1 MRNQTRNTN
10 SEQVERLPI
19 YESVLLTIQ
28 RWLHVGGFFAS
39 VLLGCVTLGLG
50 FGLSIIL
57 GVSEEFIFVS
67 MRLIYWLVII
77 FAFTIMH
84 TAYRVWLDYRPYICA
99 LFKEESKHAEVLDV
113 FSHPVYQCLCALCV
127 MGIVAFYYFTFEPQ
141 ISSSFVYWYVFSA
154 LMLAGIAASFGVYF
168 SIALLI
174 LVRYIFKQ
182 KVLILF
188 SFSPAR
194 TPGILAISY
203 ISVFWNIAYI
213 IGLLVILAGILMG
226 PWGTSIRTVRLF
238 LATGT
243 AAITIWSAVH
253 FCYIQ
258 FLLHRILQKEKLRSL
273 VYMESRLKDESKSD
287 IKAEEMESWLKLIE
301 QVEKSPTSVFTS
313 WGVLRSLILSSLPWG
328 LLVINRWDY
337 AKNLVDFALRQLG
350 LR

>member
-1 MRNQTRNTN
+1 MKK
-10 SEQVERLPI
+10 QVHNANPEEEERLPI
-19 YESVLLTIQ
+19 YESILLTIRQ
-28 RWLHVGGFFAS
+28 WLHIGWFSAS
-39 VLLGCVTLGLG
+39 VLLGCGTLSLG
-50 FGLSIIL
+50 FGLSKIL
-57 GVSEEFIFVS
+57 GVSEEFLFVS
-67 MRLIYWLVII
+67 TRLIYWLVIA
-77 FAFTIMH
+77 FAFIIMH
-84 TAYRVWLDYRPYICA
+84 TVYSVWVDYRPHIHA
-99 LFKEESKHAEVLDV
+99 LFKGGSKHVEVLDM
-113 FSHPVYQCLCALCV
+113 FSHPFYQCLCALCV
-127 MGIVAFYYFTFEPQ
+127 MGIVAFYYFTLEPQ
-141 ISSSFVYWYVFSA
+141 ISSSFVYWYVFVT
-154 LMLAGIAASFGVYF
+154 LLLAGASASFGVYF

-182 KVLILF
+182 KELILF

-203 ISVFWNIAYI
+203 LSVFWNIAYI
-213 IGLLVILAGILMG
+213 VGLLVILAGILTG

-238 LATGT
+238 LAMGT

-258 FLLHRILQKEKLRSL
+258 FLLHRILQKEKLRLL
-273 VYMESRLKDESKSD
+273 VCMESRFKDETKLD
-287 IKAEEMESWLKLIE
+287 IKVDEMESWLKLIE
-301 QVEKSPTSVFTS
+301 QIEKSPTAVFTS